1 MEHGRYDQAADLLK
15 EAAEARRAR
24 FGPDS
29 PLTARTDE
37 MLARLMRMQG
47 RLDEAEASL
56 TSVLGR
62 RQALRRDPIPIP
74 SPSPTYIL
82 LGRYIP
88 SRRSATRPRT
98 TTTLPTTRR
107 RSPRQ
112 VIV

>member
-1 MEHGRYDQAADLLK
+1 MEHGRYDQAAHLLK

-62 RQALRRDPIPIP
+62 RQALRDAAKNDHD
-74 SPSPTYIL
+74 
-82 LGRYIP
+82 
-88 SRRSATRPRT
+88 ATNDEAAIT
-98 TTTLPTTRR
+98 ATG
-107 RSPRQ
+107 
-112 VIV
+112 